1 MIKDKKEDI
10 NEDMMEEV
18 CYYMMGYDN
27 DKKIDDIM
35 KDTEQDIIKDM
46 MDDTGEG
53 INEDI

>member
-18 CYYMMGYDN
+18 YYYMMGYNN

-35 KDTEQDIIKDM
+35 KDTE
-46 MDDTGEG
+46 
-53 INEDI
+53 